1 MIFSFEGK
9 EPKIGNGTYVSD
21 TARIIGDVTI
31 GENGYIGHGA
41 VIRAD
46 YGKIVIGSGTA
57 IQEGAIVSSPLENI
71 SVIGD
76 FVTIAYGAIV
86 HSKEIGNHAV
96 VGIGAIL
103 GIDSRIGE
111 WTIVAEGGVVRMRQI
126 VPKNMVVGGNP
137 AHTIRE
143 ATSKD
148 HENWLGVKELYQ
160 SLAGR
165 YLQGAMQP
173 ATKA

>member
-9 EPKIGNGTYVSD
+9 EPKIGKGTYVSD
-21 TARIIGDVTI
+21 TARVIGDVTL
-31 GENGYIGHGA
+31 GEKCYIGHGA

-57 IQEGAIVSSPLENI
+57 VQEGALVCSPLDSL

-86 HSKEIGNHAV
+86 HSKEIGNHSV
-96 VGIGAIL
+96 VGMGAIL
-103 GIDSRIGE
+103 GIDARIGE

-126 VPKNMVVGGNP
+126 VPNNMVVGGNP

-143 ATSKD
+143 ATPKD

-160 SLAGR
+160 DLAGR
-165 YLQGAMQP
+165 YLQGAMKP
-173 ATKA
+173 LTKA